1 MTTYPASVY
10 WGIDESI
17 THVTS
22 TAILSST
29 AGIVNTG
36 STLVYNASNAFTKYM
51 SATGETLTGLL
62 CITQPSTPSFSISPS
77 RSLV

>member
-1 MTTYPASVY
+1 MSSENFPAVCGSDSSEITGSFGYTPITTTYPAGIY

-36 STLVYNASNAFTKYM
+36 K
-51 SATGETLTGLL
+51 
-62 CITQPSTPSFSISPS
+62 SF
-77 RSLV
+77 